1 MKSVLDVNSDN
12 RGQGYLRVFSIF
24 EQQITSRIK
33 IRSPGNI
40 HRGTKNV
47 VGHSKAYSLTLG

>member
-1 MKSVLDVNSDN
+1 MKSVLDVSSDN

-24 EQQITSRIK
+24 EQQIASRIK
-33 IRSPGNI
+33 IWSPGNI

-47 VGHSKAYSLTLG
+47 VGHSKAY